1 MACIIATNVSP
12 TDSSPIPDNQ
22 PLCRAAAPPPSEDPC
37 IGGFSTSIRE
47 SSTQTDSE
55 HGPIHSGHQLA
66 HNSRGNSHFGSNEF
80 LIEDVKTLGE
90 DKFTREIL
98 AFYNM
103 KKDITYSET
112 EQQFKMDVLRAK
124 LPNGKPAYYNRNI
137 LGKFFPPKE
146 K

>member
-1 MACIIATNVSP
+1 MSEWLYKGTPVIDPPEKSVGFVYDITNNV
-12 TDSSPIPDNQ
+12 TG
-22 PLCRAAAPPPSEDPC
+22 RRY
-37 IGGFSTSIRE
+37 IGKKFLKSHRTKKVAGRKNRKHVIKE
-47 SSTQTDSE
+47 SDWR
-55 HGPIHSGHQLA
+55 IY
-66 HNSRGNSHFGSNEF
+66 FGSNEF